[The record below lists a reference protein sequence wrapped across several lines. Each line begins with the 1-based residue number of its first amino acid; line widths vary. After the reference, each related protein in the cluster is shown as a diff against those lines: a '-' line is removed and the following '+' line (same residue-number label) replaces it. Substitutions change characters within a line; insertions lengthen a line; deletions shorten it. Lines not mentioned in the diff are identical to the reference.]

1 MRILFALFIWLT
13 LAGSAFSQN
22 SQAPG
27 NIFLGD
33 SSGNR
38 PADSVGS
45 EASWFIDTSSGGIYG
60 PKTSAAWPSSPAS
73 SFGILTGP
81 GGVIAPSL
89 GKNVFGA
96 SNAAFG
102 ANALANIRLT
112 DDNVFGNV
120 AVGVNAMFGNLAG
133 RRSVAV
139 GNYALY
145 AATNTDA
152 TVAVGYGALQNYN
165 DVEGGVAVGNQ
176 ALFNSTTS
184 LANIAIGNTSLYN
197 LIAGGGLNVGVGHH
211 TLYSATTAGG
221 NNVMGYESGYDV
233 TIGGFNTFIGH
244 NTGRGITT
252 GSNNTIIGGQ
262 VVGLSAGLTG
272 AVILATGDGTI
283 RLDYNKTLP
292 NYWFAPN
299 AASIAGVL
307 IQGTIIPVKYTI
319 GTLVT
324 CDAATLGAYS
334 TVTDGADY
342 DTGKYG
348 SAVGAAGAVT
358 RKVLCTNTAGP
369 TIYAWAYD

>member
-1 MRILFALFIWLT
+1 MRIPFALLIWLA
-13 LAGSAFSQN
+13 LASSALSQT
-22 SQAPG
+22 SRAPG
-27 NIFLGD
+27 NTFLGNT
-33 SSGNR
+33 SGNR
-38 PADSVGS
+38 PANSVGS

-60 PKTSAAWPSSPAS
+60 PKTSAAWPSSPAA

-112 DDNVFGNV
+112 DDNAFGNV
-120 AVGVNAMFGNLAG
+120 AVGVNALFGNLTG

-139 GNYALY
+139 GAYALH

-152 TVAVGYGALQNYN
+152 TVAIGYGALQNYN
-165 DVEGGVAVGNQ
+165 DAEGGVAVGNQ

-197 LIAGGGLNVGVGHH
+197 LATGGGLNVGVGHH
-211 TLYSATTAGG
+211 ALYSATTAGG

-233 TIGGFNTFIGH
+233 TSGAFNTLIGH

-252 GSNNTIIGGQ
+252 GSSNTIIGGQ

-283 RLDYNKTLP
+283 RLDYNNTLP
-292 NYWFAPN
+292 NSWFAPH

-307 IQGTIIPVKYTI
+307 IQGTIVPVKYTI
-319 GTLVT
+319 GALVA
-324 CDAATLGAYS
+324 CNAATLGAYS
-334 TVTDGADY
+334 TVTDGVDY
-342 DTGKYG
+342 ATGKYG
-348 SAVGAAGAVT
+348 SPVGATGAVT